1 VIILKVKVYEDL
13 CVSCGLCVNTCPE
26 VFEWGDDDKAV
37 AKNPDVPSDVQ
48 DAAHESVEGCP
59 TAAIKEE

>member
-1 VIILKVKVYEDL
+1 VIILQVKVYEHL

-26 VFEWGDDDKAV
+26 VFEWGADDKAV
-37 AKNPDVPSDVQ
+37 AKAPDVPTELQEST
-48 DAAHESVEGCP
+48 HEAVEGCP